1 MCDMCSSPESVYRI
15 ELEGTMLNVCENCA
29 AYGRIVAKLRKDG
42 SDQKKQKKKTG
53 LTGTSM
59 PSMPLMPGSAPEQER
74 APKESETVQV
84 INQEYPIIIKKKREQ
99 RGLKQEELAKK
110 IAEKESVIHKL
121 ESGRMKPSIAL
132 ARKLER
138 FLRIRLVEEVEL
150 DPSESYVGES
160 KDLSKG
166 LTFGDII
173 KKKADK

>member
-15 ELEGTMLNVCENCA
+15 ELEGSMLDVCENCA
-29 AYGRIVAKLRKDG
+29 AYGRIVAKLKKDEPEN
-42 SDQKKQKKKTG
+42 KKHKKKTAE
-53 LTGTSM
+53 SM
-59 PSMPLMPGSAPEQER
+59 PSTYAGGPDQER

-84 INQEYPIIIKKKREQ
+84 ITQDYPGIIKKKREQ
-99 RGLKQEELAKK
+99 RGLKQEQLAKK

-138 FLRIRLVEEVEL
+138 FLRIKLVEEVEL
-150 DPSESYVGES
+150 DPSESYHGES
-160 KDLSKG
+160 RDLSKE

-173 KKKADK
+173 KKKQKRHKKVL